1 MLTSKQRASLRALAN
16 TLPAS
21 VLIGQNGIT
30 ENVLSQINMSLDG
43 SELIKIGILQNCD
56 ISAKDIINELA
67 QVLSAEPIQA
77 IGRKIVLYR
86 YSRKLKKHIE
96 F

>member
-1 MLTSKQRASLRALAN
+1 MLTSKQRASLRGLAN
-16 TLPAS
+16 TLETS
-21 VLIGQNGIT
+21 VLIGQNGLT
-30 ENVLSQINMSLDG
+30 ESVLNQLNMSLDG
-43 SELIKIGILQNCD
+43 AELIKIGLLQNCD
-56 ISAKDIINELA
+56 LSAKEIINELA
-67 QVLSAEPIQA
+67 QVLGAEPVQA